1 MKLGESI
8 AVGAHQVM
16 RREHDLLIFSVVGD
30 VALPEVDGILAQE
43 RALRAEVGYSLV
55 LVDAHRMGTMP
66 APIRKHAAE
75 VMRAD
80 ASYRGALAVWGAP
93 FVIRTLINLILRATA
108 LLSRQARQPVEYF
121 ASQSDG
127 LRWLQTQRQTF
138 QVAASIRGG
147 VGSL

>member
-1 MKLGESI
+1 MKLGDSI
-8 AVGAHQVM
+8 TVGAHQVL
-16 RREHDLLIFSVVGD
+16 RKEHDLLLFSIVGD
-30 VALPEVDGILAQE
+30 VALREVDAILAQE

-55 LVDAHRMGTMP
+55 LVDAHRMGTMS

-75 VMRAD
+75 VMRSD
-80 ASYRGALAVWGAP
+80 LSYRGALAVWGAP

-127 LRWLQTQRQTF
+127 LRWLQTQRQAL
-138 QVAASIRGG
+138 QRG
-147 VGSL
+147 